1 MIFIQKKKKLPKIKD
16 GANVINLDEFKSIAT
31 HWIALY
37 VNNGTNKAT
46 YFDSF
51 GVEIIPKK
59 LSKHYRKQKYHD
71 KCLQNTSIRFANM
84 WIILYWVY
92 WFYAKR

>member
-1 MIFIQKKKKLPKIKD
+1 MIFIQKNVLPKIKD
-16 GANVINLDEFKSIAT
+16 GANVTNLDEFKSIAT

-46 YFDSF
+46 YLNSF
-51 GVEIIPKK
+51 GVENIPKK
-59 LSKHYRKQKYHD
+59 KFKHYRKQKYHD
-71 KCLQNTSIRFANM
+71 KCLQNTSIRFDNM
-84 WIILYWVY
+84 WILLYWVY